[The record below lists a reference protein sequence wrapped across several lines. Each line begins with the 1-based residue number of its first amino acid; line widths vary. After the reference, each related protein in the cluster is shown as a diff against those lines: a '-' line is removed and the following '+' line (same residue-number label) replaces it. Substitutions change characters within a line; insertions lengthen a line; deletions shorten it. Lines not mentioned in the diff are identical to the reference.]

1 MSSLCNFM
9 DCPDWTT
16 EQRIAVAQLE
26 LLRMKRSTEEQER
39 AARAY
44 ARHFSTLVTSGEITS
59 LPCTD
64 PVVTSTPY
72 PAENQK

>member
-1 MSSLCNFM
+1 MSSPANFM
-9 DCPDWTT
+9 DEPDWTP
-16 EQRIAVAQLE
+16 EERVAVALVE
-26 LLRMKRSTEEQER
+26 SLRMKRSTEEQER